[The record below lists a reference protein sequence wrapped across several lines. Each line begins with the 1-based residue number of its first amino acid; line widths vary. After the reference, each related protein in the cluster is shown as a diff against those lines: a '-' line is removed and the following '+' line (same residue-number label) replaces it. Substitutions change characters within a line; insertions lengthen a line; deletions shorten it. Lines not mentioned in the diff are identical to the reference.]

1 MDYGQ
6 GGCPDHHADG
16 GEAVITVVYFEADH
30 LHALELIAKAV
41 TFSESVYAL
50 CENGGSCVPA
60 LSAGASKAVV
70 IGLIDDDCA
79 QGDHIASVIGRMHAD
94 SVLFPATIRGRFLSA
109 WVAARLQTG
118 LTADCTGLDVTT
130 DDLLLQIRPAFGG
143 NLTASILCHSR
154 KPQIASVRP
163 GIFPIPELRW
173 SASSAKERIDYLEP
187 EVLGSYLK
195 RTSFSKLENTVC
207 LQEAKVVITGGKGI
221 GSKKGFDKL
230 FHLAHLLGGV
240 VGATRGAVDAG
251 YISYDHQ
258 IGQTGVIVHPD
269 LYIGMGVSGCI
280 QHTTGMNGSKTV
292 IAVNHDRRAA
302 LFAQADFGI
311 VSDWEEAADILIDL
325 LERT

>member
-1 MDYGQ
+1 M
-6 GGCPDHHADG
+6 
-16 GEAVITVVYFEADH
+16 ITVVYFEADH

-143 NLTASILCHSR
+143 ESYSKHSLPFPQTADR
-154 KPQIASVRP
+154 QR
-163 GIFPIPELRW
+163 
-173 SASSAKERIDYLEP
+173 SARHFSHAGAEVERIQ
-187 EVLGSYLK
+187 
-195 RTSFSKLENTVC
+195 R
-207 LQEAKVVITGGKGI
+207 
-221 GSKKGFDKL
+221 
-230 FHLAHLLGGV
+230 
-240 VGATRGAVDAG
+240 
-251 YISYDHQ
+251 
-258 IGQTGVIVHPD
+258 
-269 LYIGMGVSGCI
+269 
-280 QHTTGMNGSKTV
+280 
-292 IAVNHDRRAA
+292 
-302 LFAQADFGI
+302 
-311 VSDWEEAADILIDL
+311 
-325 LERT
+325 ERTDRLS

>member
-1 MDYGQ
+1 M
-6 GGCPDHHADG
+6 
-16 GEAVITVVYFEADH
+16 ITVVYFEADH

-109 WVAARLQTG
+109 GVAARLQTG

-163 GIFPIPELRW
+163 GIFPMPEL
-173 SASSAKERIDYLEP
+173 
-187 EVLGSYLK
+187 
-195 RTSFSKLENTVC
+195 
-207 LQEAKVVITGGKGI
+207 
-221 GSKKGFDKL
+221 
-230 FHLAHLLGGV
+230 
-240 VGATRGAVDAG
+240 
-251 YISYDHQ
+251 
-258 IGQTGVIVHPD
+258 
-269 LYIGMGVSGCI
+269 
-280 QHTTGMNGSKTV
+280 
-292 IAVNHDRRAA
+292 
-302 LFAQADFGI
+302 
-311 VSDWEEAADILIDL
+311 
-325 LERT
+325 